1 MSTDSAAALRPKVPT
16 CQNVGKEAIIFGG
29 AGFVGSHLVSFLL
42 SRRDFQ
48 RIVVADIAPP
58 DTVIPGVVYE
68 TIDVTQPI
76 PVGLAHNANN
86 AMIFNLAAVHRTPGH
101 MTHEYYQANVT
112 GAINVTNFAENAG
125 INHIIFT
132 SSIAV
137 YGPDEVPKHEDSVPS
152 PASAYGWSKLLA
164 EDVHRAWLGRQPDR
178 HLTIT
183 RPAVI
188 FGPGE
193 NGNFTRLAHALKRGF
208 FVFPGRR
215 DTIKACGYVGELVRT
230 MLFVHET
237 GGSYNLYNFC
247 YPTPYTIEEI
257 CEAFQ
262 RVGGFPAARG
272 TVPLAA
278 MRVAA
283 LGFEFLNALGLRNSV
298 SRERVKKL
306 VASTWIEPGYL
317 KQVGYEYETDLE
329 EGLRQWAASGALPV
343 NRVSPTAV
351 MESRAGTREGAQARE
366 GRGGGRREAAAG

>member
-1 MSTDSAAALRPKVPT
+1 MSKNSDATLRPNVQPG
-16 CQNVGKEAIIFGG
+16 QNDGKEAIIFGG

-42 SRRDFQ
+42 SRGDFR
-48 RIVVADIAPP
+48 RIVVADITAPE
-58 DTVIPGVVYE
+58 TVPAGVVCE

-76 PVGLAHNANN
+76 PVGLAQNPRNAI
-86 AMIFNLAAVHRTPGH
+86 IFNLAAVHRTPGH

-112 GAINVTNFAENAG
+112 GAINVTHFAENAG
-125 INHIIFT
+125 INDIIFT

-137 YGPDEVPKHEDSVPS
+137 YGPDEVPKHEDSVPR

-164 EDVHRAWLGRQPDR
+164 EDVHRAWLGRQSDR

-193 NGNFTRLAHALKRGF
+193 NGNFTRLAHALKRGV

-215 DTIKACGYVGELVRT
+215 DTIKACGYVGELVRS
-230 MLFVHET
+230 MMFVHET
-237 GGSYNLYNFC
+237 AGSYNLYNFC

-278 MRVAA
+278 MRAAA
-283 LGFEFLNALGLRNSV
+283 LGFEVLNALGLKNGV

-343 NRVSPTAV
+343 NRAAPAPVLGA
-351 MESRAGTREGAQARE
+351 RAAARDRAE
-366 GRGGGRREAAAG
+366 ARDGRGRGRREAAAG